1 MATTTRYGKF
11 LMTSAACLALAGCGG
26 ADNVASPGAGSVT
39 IVQPAPTPT
48 PTAPTPTPSAIT
60 AAQFA
65 AVTTVNGISITA
77 DEQLAIVNAGSNNN
91 INGTGAQMNGVY
103 PVSSTSLTTAT
114 DPSSINSLVSHGCTS
129 TNAEAQTDKP
139 SSPAIASRW
148 GRTKL

>member
-91 INGTGAQMNGVY
+91 INGTGAQMNGDL
-103 PVSSTSLTTAT
+103 P
-114 DPSSINSLVSHGCTS
+114 G
-129 TNAEAQTDKP
+129 
-139 SSPAIASRW
+139 
-148 GRTKL
+148 